1 MPYLSGITSYSSN
14 LYYAYQPGGLNEG
27 YSDIMGTVI
36 EYYINDSIDTPD
48 FTLGESLGDTV
59 LRDMENP
66 PRDGSSIDHACD
78 YQNDRTVH
86 HTSGVLNKAFV
97 KSVRVCEDS
106 ACSDERGCVLL
117 LGPLF
122 MYANIQKLTQLS
134 GYLDS
139 ATKTCKVVE
148 EFFSTKKP
156 NTMCTASQTIQF
168 VKDGWSQ
175 VGLVLDDDCTGSI
188 PECELSATPQIEGLP
203 DGGGGG
209 TENDEEEEDD
219 GCSLFSLIRWP
230 FEATFNAI
238 RLPFS
243 WLFGD
248 EDEAAESSI
257 NGAIDPSQGEQTAWN
272 K

>member
-1 MPYLSGITSYSSN
+1 
-14 LYYAYQPGGLNEG
+14 
-27 YSDIMGTVI
+27 MGTVI

-48 FTLGESLGDTV
+48 FTMGEKLGDKV

-66 PRDGSSIDHACD
+66 PRDGTSIDHVCD
-78 YQNDRTVH
+78 YRNDRTVH

-97 KSVRVCEDS
+97 KSVRACEDS

-134 GYLDS
+134 GYMDS

-148 EFFSTKKP
+148 EFFTAKKP
-156 NTMCTASQTIQF
+156 NTVCTANQVIQF

-175 VGLVLDDDCTGSI
+175 VGLELDDDCVGSI
-188 PECELSATPQIEGLP
+188 PECELSAAPQIEGLP
-203 DGGGGG
+203 DGGG
-209 TENDEEEEDD
+209 TEEDEDD
-219 GCSLFSLIRWP
+219 GCILFSLIRWP
-230 FEATFNAI
+230 FQATFNVI

-243 WLFGD
+243 WLFRE

-257 NGAIDPSQGEQTAWN
+257 NGEIDPSQT
-272 K
+272 